1 MSDDTSAT
9 DRRAA
14 LLLGGVLGALAGLG
28 AAYLYLQAREKSGGE
43 VKLRAGEGVK
53 LGLLV
58 LGLMRS
64 VAQLGERD

>member
-1 MSDDTSAT
+1 MSDPTTAT
-9 DRRAA
+9 DRRTAMIV
-14 LLLGGVLGALAGLG
+14 GGILGALAGVG
-28 AAYLYLQAREKSGGE
+28 AAYLYMQSLNKRGE
-43 VKLRAGEGVK
+43 APKLRAADGVK